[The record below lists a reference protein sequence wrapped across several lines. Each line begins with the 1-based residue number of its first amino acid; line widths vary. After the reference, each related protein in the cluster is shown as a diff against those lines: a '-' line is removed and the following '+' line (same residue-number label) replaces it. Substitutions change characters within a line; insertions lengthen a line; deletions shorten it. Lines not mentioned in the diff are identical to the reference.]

1 MVAENRVS
9 ECATLLA
16 ELLVLINQPTG
27 SVLPKLMIQ
36 VLLNWLTHRSA
47 SSPVLQG
54 LLRIIGTSV
63 TDHFHLGIILEACL
77 TSWFKNSG
85 ILRNVFSCIVRLEE
99 N

>member
-9 ECATLLA
+9 ECATLLS

-54 LLRIIGTSV
+54 LIHTISTTI
-63 TDHFHLGIILEACL
+63 TDHLHLGIILEACL
-77 TSWFKNSG
+77 TAWFKNSG
-85 ILRNVFSCIVRLEE
+85 A
-99 N
+99 